1 MAKIEVNPLNEFCTS
16 LFSHLDIWILV
27 KKVRRCYLL
36 KKKIEDQKVEVSSV
50 HVGPVVENLMDLPVL
65 GEQKKIVERMVN
77 DETGPKVD
85 TKGEGEQNEIFY
97 YFLNLNR

>member
-1 MAKIEVNPLNEFCTS
+1 MAKIEVNPLNEFFTS

-36 KKKIEDQKVEVSSV
+36 KKEIEDQKVEVSSV

-65 GEQKKIVERMVN
+65 GEQKKLVGRKVN
-77 DETGPKVD
+77 DEIGSNVD
-85 TKGEGEQNEIFY
+85 TKGEGAQNEKTRCNF
-97 YFLNLNR
+97 